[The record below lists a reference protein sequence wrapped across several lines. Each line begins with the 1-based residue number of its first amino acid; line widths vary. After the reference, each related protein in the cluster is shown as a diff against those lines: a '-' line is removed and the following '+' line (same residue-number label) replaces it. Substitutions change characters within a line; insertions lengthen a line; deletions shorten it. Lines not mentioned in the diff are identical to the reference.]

1 MAFYLRKK
9 SGQFLLIFDN
19 KDNLWGN
26 GGKSAKFVFGV
37 CIWCQTPN
45 TDTKYKKTLNTKIKR
60 DCPF

>member
-37 CIWCQTPN
+37 RHQIQTPN
-45 TDTKYKKTLNTKIKR
+45 TKR
-60 DCPF
+60 H

>member
-1 MAFYLRKK
+1 VHKLLKSLPFRRAFYLRKK

-37 CIWCQTPN
+37 RHQIQTPN
-45 TDTKYKKTLNTKIKR
+45 TKR
-60 DCPF
+60 H